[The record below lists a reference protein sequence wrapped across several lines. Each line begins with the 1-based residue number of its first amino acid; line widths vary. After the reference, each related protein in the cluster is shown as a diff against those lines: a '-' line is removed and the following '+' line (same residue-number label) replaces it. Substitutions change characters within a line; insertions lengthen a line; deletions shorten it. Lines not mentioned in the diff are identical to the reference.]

1 MGFDAHTR
9 LGLGSAGFGTGVVH
23 LFLTH
28 TLVHGLEGSGAY
40 TAKMFMCADVAS
52 DFKEDSAVLGG
63 RLRGFIWSR
72 DSDPHKVS
80 VTQVWGLWA
89 IVGLAGL

>member
-1 MGFDAHTR
+1 M
-9 LGLGSAGFGTGVVH
+9 
-23 LFLTH
+23 
-28 TLVHGLEGSGAY
+28 HGLEGSGAY
-40 TAKMFMCADVAS
+40 TAKMFMCADVAP

-89 IVGLAGL
+89 GLVVSVGVEASVKSC